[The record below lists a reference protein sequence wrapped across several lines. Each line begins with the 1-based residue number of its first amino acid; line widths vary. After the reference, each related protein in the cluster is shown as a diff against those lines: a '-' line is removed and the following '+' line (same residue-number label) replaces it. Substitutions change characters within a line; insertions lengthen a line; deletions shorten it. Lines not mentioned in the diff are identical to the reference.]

1 MFIGSKLEK
10 IGATFASFLFGF
22 SAAEVKLL
30 TPGDKP
36 EEFLKLHKY
45 NVMSFFDPADA
56 VSVETDQ
63 IMQEAMAYFENKVSM
78 QEWHER
84 DVGWLRIDLSATPE
98 MSFSKNVLPEQII
111 IGPWTHRA
119 LDFEKKESN
128 NDVNYAAIVRNLT
141 GDWFKP
147 IQCDQIQAKKRVYND
162 EFIYFGNKA
171 DLKKDGSMNMLNDVA
186 MMDRYGIM
194 EWRAGFYYN
203 EDPQC
208 RES

>member
-63 IMQEAMAYFENKVSM
+63 IM
-78 QEWHER
+78 
-84 DVGWLRIDLSATPE
+84 
-98 MSFSKNVLPEQII
+98 
-111 IGPWTHRA
+111 
-119 LDFEKKESN
+119 
-128 NDVNYAAIVRNLT
+128 
-141 GDWFKP
+141 
-147 IQCDQIQAKKRVYND
+147 
-162 EFIYFGNKA
+162 
-171 DLKKDGSMNMLNDVA
+171 
-186 MMDRYGIM
+186 
-194 EWRAGFYYN
+194 
-203 EDPQC
+203 
-208 RES
+208 